1 MCIRDRNEHAYIIY
15 NDSKRLIQYAFLVLI
30 LPISFVVLALSI
42 DMSVRSVCIAL
53 IAVALVKLIYFIV
66 VPLRLYS
73 SFKVKINLVKP
84 FLIFSTPLVLHALVG
99 NGVDYIDGYLV
110 QHFFPVET
118 FAVYRYG
125 AKEIPFVVLFV
136 GSVMTALVPQAV
148 QQLNSTLDTAKAE
161 TTKLMHLLYPI
172 SVVVVLISPFIFPL
186 VYNESF
192 KESAYLFNIYA
203 LIITSR
209 ILLPQLVLFG
219 KHLNKTLL
227 IFTFI
232 ELIFN
237 VLLSLYLM
245 QFWGIRGIAV
255 ASVIAFMLAKIFI
268 IIFNYL
274 KFNIK
279 PSRYI
284 DLRYY
289 MIYNVILFI
298 SFYISLSF

>member
-1 MCIRDRNEHAYIIY
+1 
-15 NDSKRLIQYAFLVLI
+15 
-30 LPISFVVLALSI
+30 
-42 DMSVRSVCIAL
+42 
-53 IAVALVKLIYFIV
+53 
-66 VPLRLYS
+66 
-73 SFKVKINLVKP
+73 
-84 FLIFSTPLVLHALVG
+84 
-99 NGVDYIDGYLV
+99 
-110 QHFFPVET
+110 
-118 FAVYRYG
+118 
-125 AKEIPFVVLFV
+125 
-136 GSVMTALVPQAV
+136 MTALVPQAV

-298 SFYISLSF
+298 SFYISLSFS